1 MASKRKETNTKVT
14 SVRAEGEGGGS
25 PVSSPSAVNTDRSSG
40 QILSAACFMWRTDG
54 QNETGLNETLLLTER
69 S

>member
-25 PVSSPSAVNTDRSSG
+25 LVSSPSAVNTDRSTG
-40 QILSAACFMWRTDG
+40 QILSAACLSCGG
-54 QNETGLNETLLLTER
+54 QMDRARLD
-69 S
+69 